1 MTHYPRNGSWYF
13 SPPTSKD
20 STRDCLDP
28 WFFAML
34 NAKRELQPCCAHPA
48 VGTVEI
54 GQSIEAVLE
63 GDAMR
68 ELRRQ
73 LLTGELDEYCRSCPA
88 RSLTTPDK
96 LRSKLI
102 AELEL

>member
-1 MTHYPRNGSWYF
+1 M
-13 SPPTSKD
+13 
-20 STRDCLDP
+20 
-28 WFFAML
+28 
-34 NAKRELQPCCAHPA
+34 
-48 VGTVEI
+48 

-73 LLTGELDEYCRSCPA
+73 LLTGELDDYCRSCPA
-88 RSLTTPDK
+88 RSLTPPDK